1 MSDNMEF
8 LTAKE
13 AAHFLRVTPLTLKH
27 WRDSGEG
34 PPWVRLGPKT
44 IRYRLSS
51 LMAYLDE
58 IEHS

>member
-1 MSDNMEF
+1 MSENQEF
-8 LTAKE
+8 LTVRE
-13 AAHFLRVTPLTLKH
+13 AAAFLRVTRITLQN

-51 LMAYLDE
+51 LMSYLDD
-58 IEHS
+58 IESV